1 MTTVRLFVALN
12 LPDDVRT
19 RIAREVIDPL
29 RSRVRGVRWVRDD
42 MLHATLAFLGER
54 NEAEAREAHAVVRE
68 VAGSRGPIQVTLS
81 GLGAFPNAEKP
92 RVVWLGLADPNPV
105 RELHRVFERERARLG
120 VPAEGRAY
128 HPHVTLGRVAPGGE
142 AAVSED
148 LPAALASV
156 KFEATVTLAS
166 LDLMRS
172 ELSAAGPRYATLLA
186 APLSRAEGR

>member
-68 VAGSRGPIQVTLS
+68 VAGSRGPIQVTLA

-128 HPHVTLGRVAPGGE
+128 HPHVTLGRVPPAAEADVQRGLE
-142 AAVSED
+142 AALD
-148 LPAALASV
+148 GLTFTAD
-156 KFEATVTLAS
+156 VTLES

-172 ELSAAGPRYATLLA
+172 QPGPVGSRYTTLLA
-186 APLSRAEGR
+186 APLARAEVR

>member
-12 LPDDVRT
+12 LPQDVRE

-29 RSRVRGVRWVRDD
+29 RERVRGVRWVRED

-68 VAGSRGPIQVTLS
+68 VAASRGPIHVTLS
-81 GLGAFPNAEKP
+81 GLGVFPNAARP
-92 RVVWLGLADPNPV
+92 RVIWLGLADPNPV

-128 HPHVTLGRVAPGGE
+128 HPHVTLGRVAPNGE
-142 AAVSED
+142 AAAGEGLES
-148 LPAALASV
+148 ALAGVS
-156 KFEATVTLAS
+156 FEATVTLAS

-172 ELSAAGPRYATLLA
+172 EVGPAGPRYATLLA
-186 APLSRAEGR
+186 APLSRTEGR

>member
-12 LPDDVRT
+12 LPDDVRA
-19 RIAREVIDPL
+19 RITREVIDPL
-29 RSRVRGVRWVRDD
+29 RARVRGVRWVRDD
-42 MLHATLAFLGER
+42 MLHVTLAFLGER

-68 VAGSRGPIQVTLS
+68 VATSRDPIQVTLS
-81 GLGAFPNAEKP
+81 GLGVFPNAAKP
-92 RVVWLGLADPNPV
+92 RVLWLGLADPNPV

-128 HPHVTLGRVAPGGE
+128 HPHVTLGRVAQTPE
-142 AAVSED
+142 TAASED
-148 LPAALASV
+148 LAAVLAAV
-156 KFEATVTLAS
+156 QFEATVTLSS

-172 ELSAAGPRYATLLA
+172 ETSPAGPRYATLLA